1 MNAINVT
8 ARAGWSALL
17 AALLTTSCSG
27 GGGSSSGTPPLTHPT
42 PTSAPGMKIQ
52 HVVLIIQENRS
63 FDNFFATFPGA
74 DGTTTGKTHDG
85 KTIEL
90 VKADLPGKDLNH
102 MHSGF
107 LAECDFQGSACKMNG
122 FDTIG
127 FGASG
132 QNGPAGTYP
141 YRYIDPAQ
149 IAPYWTMAKQY
160 VLADH
165 MFQTQ
170 GSGSFTGHQDL
181 IRGNTA
187 INDHESVIDSPSR
200 GPWGCDA
207 PHNPPN
213 DTTHT
218 SLITDKGRYLFN
230 KGPFPCFSYATLRD
244 LLDAKSLSWRF
255 YTPPVA
261 VGSSGYL
268 WNAFDAIHAVRYS
281 SEWKDNVI
289 SPETQVLKDAAAGQL
304 PAVTWVIPDAV
315 NSDHPYAHDTGP
327 SWVSQIVDAVGG
339 SPQWSTTAIVVVWDD
354 WGGFY
359 DHVPP
364 PQLDYQGLG
373 FRVPMLVVSPYAK
386 RGYVSHT
393 QYEFASILRFIED
406 NWNLGRIGGADER
419 AASIADCFDFQQKPR
434 GFSPLRVK
442 YSRAFFLRQRPSGRR
457 LDDE

>member
-1 MNAINVT
+1 
-8 ARAGWSALL
+8 
-17 AALLTTSCSG
+17 
-27 GGGSSSGTPPLTHPT
+27 
-42 PTSAPGMKIQ
+42 
-52 HVVLIIQENRS
+52 
-63 FDNFFATFPGA
+63 
-74 DGTTTGKTHDG
+74 
-85 KTIEL
+85 
-90 VKADLPGKDLNH
+90 

-107 LAECDFQGSACKMNG
+107 VAECDFQGSACKMDG

-218 SLITDKGRYLFN
+218 SLITDKGQYRFN

-281 SEWKDNVI
+281 PEWKDNVI

-327 SWVSQIVDAVGG
+327 SWVSQIVQHGRRIAAVEHDGDRRRLG
-339 SPQWSTTAIVVVWDD
+339 RLGWILRPRAAPAARLSRPRLPRAHAGHFAVRQTRIRLAYAVRVCKHPAIHRRQLESRANRRSRRTRRQHRRLFRLSTEAAWV
-354 WGGFY
+354 
-359 DHVPP
+359 
-364 PQLDYQGLG
+364 
-373 FRVPMLVVSPYAK
+373 
-386 RGYVSHT
+386 
-393 QYEFASILRFIED
+393 FASAREVFARLLFTAAPV
-406 NWNLGRIGGADER
+406 GA
-419 AASIADCFDFQQKPR
+419 AA
-434 GFSPLRVK
+434 
-442 YSRAFFLRQRPSGRR
+442 
-457 LDDE
+457 